1 MKSVEMIRWVRPMF
15 LGEEKVALLLVNE
28 EGKDVVWRCGEVR
41 NNHRGSCS
49 VVSVKQGPKK
59 P

>member
-1 MKSVEMIRWVRPMF
+1 MF
-15 LGEEKVALLLVNE
+15 LEEKVGLLLVNE
-28 EGKDVVWRCGEVR
+28 EGKDAVWKWDEVR